1 MFYLQLAVAGLLTGA
16 AYALSSV
23 GMVAIYKST
32 RTINFAQGAFAMIGA
47 YIYANWT
54 DAGKNMVLGI
64 VLGIL
69 ASAIVGV
76 LTYIIVIVPL
86 RRASG
91 LVRLVATFGVAL
103 LLEGFA
109 DLRWGTSEQ
118 SVGAIFKG
126 QPFKIGSILL
136 DRGALYSTIIA
147 IAFTLALFAY
157 FSRTKTGRATEAA
170 SIERDSAERLGYNV
184 TLLGALSWLIGS
196 VAAGAT
202 GILIVPTLGLDE
214 TGLTVVVVYALVGA
228 LVGSFQR
235 IWWAVVGSFVIGIA
249 QAMIDG
255 TSSIVGLDQA
265 VPLVAVAIFLV
276 AGSEAIPSFAGERE
290 WMPVVPRRRPRT
302 FSLAAAVV
310 VAVVA
315 VIYFNLYW
323 QSLIVQGSGMAI
335 IALSLV
341 LVVGYLGQITL
352 LQWSLAG
359 VGAFAAAS
367 LAVNHHVNFL
377 LSLLIGGV
385 CGAVAAFV
393 VGFPALR
400 LRGISLAVI
409 TLSACV
415 TIETLALNA
424 FNSGSGYSLPSAS
437 VGGLQLS
444 TRTLSTISIVILTI
458 IACALYAARRS
469 WYGQILLAIRS
480 SERAA
485 IANGIRTFS
494 VKIGVFTIA
503 GFIAGLGGVLWSYG
517 TGTLQ
522 QTSFDPISA
531 LLLVGFVYL
540 NGIGSVRAAIVAGFA
555 VAAGTPFLTN
565 ILHIDGVGWFNV
577 LGGVGLVLTLI
588 LHPDGALVREGES
601 QRNGPFT
608 TVRHAL
614 GARTRAALAKMQA

>member
-1 MFYLQLAVAGLLTGA
+1 MQWCPLPRRLSTRHHDSSGQRERLAMFYLQLAVAGLLTGA

-23 GMVAIYKST
+23 GMVAIYKGT

-47 YIYANWT
+47 YVYANWVG
-54 DAGKNMVLGI
+54 AGKNMAVGI

-69 ASAIVGV
+69 AAAIAGL
-76 LTYIIVIVPL
+76 LTYIIVIIPL

-103 LLEGFA
+103 LLEGYG
-109 DLRWGTSEQ
+109 DLRWGSSEQ
-118 SVGAIFKG
+118 SVGAIFNGK
-126 QPFKIGSILL
+126 PFKIGSILL

-184 TLLGALSWLIGS
+184 TRLGALSWLIGS
-196 VAAGAT
+196 
-202 GILIVPTLGLDE
+202 
-214 TGLTVVVVYALVGA
+214 
-228 LVGSFQR
+228 FQR
-235 IWWAVVGSFVIGIA
+235 IWWAVAGSFVIGIA

-265 VPLVAVAIFLV
+265 APLVAVAILLV
-276 AGSEAIPSFAGERE
+276 VGAEAIPSFAGERE

-302 FSLAAAVV
+302 ISLAAAVV
-310 VAVVA
+310 VAVVT

-323 QSLIVQGSGMAI
+323 QSLIVQGAGMAI

-359 VGAFAAAS
+359 IGAFAAAS
-367 LAVNHHVNFL
+367 LAINHHLSFL
-377 LSLLIGGV
+377 LSLLAGGL
-385 CGAVAAFV
+385 CSAVVAFV
-393 VGFPALR
+393 VGLPALR

-415 TIETLALNA
+415 TIETLVLND
-424 FNSGSGYSLPSAS
+424 FNSGSGYSVPAAS
-437 VGGLQLS
+437 VGGHALS
-444 TRTLSTISIVILTI
+444 TRALSIVSIVLLAI
-458 IACALYAARRS
+458 IACALFAVRRS
-469 WYGQILLAIRS
+469 WYGQVLLAIRS

-485 IANGIRTFS
+485 VASGVRTFT
-494 VKIGVFTIA
+494 VKILVFTIG
-503 GFIAGLGGVLWSYG
+503 GFLAGLGGVLWSYG

-522 QTSFDPISA
+522 PTSFDPISA

-540 NGIGSVRAAIVAGFA
+540 NGIGSVGAAIIAGFS
-555 VAAGTPFLTN
+555 VAAGSPFLTK
-565 ILHIDGVGWFNV
+565 ILHINGYGWFSV

-601 QRNGPFT
+601 PRNGPFT
-608 TVRHAL
+608 MARHAL
-614 GARTRAALAKMQA
+614 ATRARALAKTQA

>member
-23 GMVAIYKST
+23 GMVAIYKGT

-47 YIYANWT
+47 YIYANWVG
-54 DAGKNMVLGI
+54 AGKNMAVGI

-69 ASAIVGV
+69 AAAIAGL

-103 LLEGFA
+103 LLEGYG
-109 DLRWGTSEQ
+109 DLRWGSSEQ
-118 SVGAIFKG
+118 SVGAIFTGK
-126 QPFKIGSILL
+126 PFKIGSILL

-184 TLLGALSWLIGS
+184 TRLGALSWLIGS

-235 IWWAVVGSFVIGIA
+235 IWWAVAGSFVIGIA

-265 VPLVAVAIFLV
+265 APLVAVAILLV
-276 AGSEAIPSFAGERE
+276 VGAEAIPSFAGERE

-302 FSLAAAVV
+302 IALTAAVV
-310 VAVVA
+310 VAVVT

-323 QSLIVQGSGMAI
+323 QSLIVQGAGMAI

-359 VGAFAAAS
+359 IGAFAAAS
-367 LAVNHHVNFL
+367 LAINHHLSFL
-377 LSLLIGGV
+377 LSLLAGGL
-385 CGAVAAFV
+385 CSAVVAFV
-393 VGFPALR
+393 VGLPALR

-415 TIETLALNA
+415 TIETLVLND
-424 FNSGSGYSLPSAS
+424 FNSGSGYSVPAAS
-437 VGGLQLS
+437 IGGHALS
-444 TRTLSTISIVILTI
+444 TRALSIVSIVLLAI
-458 IACALYAARRS
+458 VACALFAVRKS
-469 WYGQILLAIRS
+469 WYGQVLLAIRS

-485 IANGIRTFS
+485 VASGVRTFT
-494 VKIGVFTIA
+494 VKILVFTIG
-503 GFIAGLGGVLWSYG
+503 GFLAGLGGVLWSYG

-522 QTSFDPISA
+522 PTSFDPISA

-540 NGIGSVRAAIVAGFA
+540 NGIGSVGAAIIAGFS
-555 VAAGTPFLTN
+555 VAAGSPFLTN
-565 ILHIDGVGWFNV
+565 ILHINGYGWFSV
-577 LGGVGLVLTLI
+577 LGGIGLVLTLI
-588 LHPDGALVREGES
+588 LHPDGALVREGEAP
-601 QRNGPFT
+601 RNGPFT
-608 TVRHAL
+608 VARHAL
-614 GARTRAALAKMQA
+614 ATRARALAKTQA